1 MAKKPSFFSKYAKSS
16 AFIATLIF
24 HAVIILIAIGLVAY
38 EVITKEEKKFVA
50 KENNRPKMKLK
61 KLQVPIKMEKKKKT
75 TARLRKRVVAKK
87 ARVTANDIKM
97 PEITGITGGLGAMQG
112 GEGLGSDIGFT
123 MPEINFFGAKQRSEK
138 VVFVVLAGG
147 ASTKGS
153 NDRQSPKSRMVLHT
167 LKARLFD
174 MVDELPEY
182 ALFNAAFFQMNMT
195 TPFSTNMLLATD
207 SNKALMKEW
216 AEPVN
221 NLYLEETY
229 GPGGV
234 YEWPLRFWERYK
246 KLDWYAGEVMTNN
259 VPPVYPK
266 WVYHYTP
273 GPHIQKHF
281 INNGSREQ
289 NGNQPE
295 LEFIHWNRAVC
306 FALEQK
312 PDAIF
317 ILSTNYI
324 GEDPA
329 TMVKMLNNICK
340 DIYGEDSRK
349 YPTINV
355 VLMRTLLQPDWV
367 EQYLPDFLAVV
378 NTFRGRY
385 SVIEDIRD
393 LMTDEE
399 KQMLDDLPG
408 VF

>member
-1 MAKKPSFFSKYAKSS
+1 
-16 AFIATLIF
+16 
-24 HAVIILIAIGLVAY
+24 
-38 EVITKEEKKFVA
+38 
-50 KENNRPKMKLK
+50 
-61 KLQVPIKMEKKKKT
+61 
-75 TARLRKRVVAKK
+75 
-87 ARVTANDIKM
+87 
-97 PEITGITGGLGAMQG
+97 
-112 GEGLGSDIGFT
+112 
-123 MPEINFFGAKQRSEK
+123 
-138 VVFVVLAGG
+138 
-147 ASTKGS
+147 
-153 NDRQSPKSRMVLHT
+153 
-167 LKARLFD
+167 
-174 MVDELPEY
+174 
-182 ALFNAAFFQMNMT
+182 
-195 TPFSTNMLLATD
+195 
-207 SNKALMKEW
+207 
-216 AEPVN
+216 
-221 NLYLEETY
+221 
-229 GPGGV
+229 
-234 YEWPLRFWERYK
+234 
-246 KLDWYAGEVMTNN
+246 MTNN

-399 KQMLDDLPG
+399 KQMYDGMEFND
-408 VF
+408 

>member
-1 MAKKPSFFSKYAKSS
+1 MAKKSSFFSKYAKSS

-24 HAVIILIAIGLVAY
+24 HAVIVLIAIGLVAY

-87 ARVTANDIKM
+87 ARVTASDIKM

-123 MPEINFFGAKQRSEK
+123 MPEIDFFGAKQRSEK

-153 NDRQSPKSRMVLHT
+153 NDRQSPKSRMVFHT
-167 LKARLFD
+167 LKSRLFD

-246 KLDWYAGEVMTNN
+246 RLDWYAGEVMTNN

>member
-1 MAKKPSFFSKYAKSS
+1 MAKKPSFFSKYTKSS

-75 TARLRKRVVAKK
+75 SAKLRKRVVAKK

-97 PEITGITGGLGAMQG
+97 PEITGIMGGLGAMQG

-123 MPEINFFGAKQRSEK
+123 MPEIDFFGAKQRSEK

-153 NDRQSPKSRMVLHT
+153 NDRQSPKSRMVFHT

-367 EQYLPDFLAVV
+367 EQYLPDFLAIV

>member
-153 NDRQSPKSRMVLHT
+153 NDRQSPKSRMVIHT

-234 YEWPLRFWERYK
+234 YQWPLRFWERYK

>member
-1 MAKKPSFFSKYAKSS
+1 MAKKSSFFSKYAKSS

-24 HAVIILIAIGLVAY
+24 HAVIVLIAIGLVAY

-87 ARVTANDIKM
+87 ARVTASDIKM

-153 NDRQSPKSRMVLHT
+153 NDRQSPKSRMVFHT

-207 SNKALMKEW
+207 SNKTLMKEW

>member
-24 HAVIILIAIGLVAY
+24 HAVIVLIAIGLVAY

-87 ARVTANDIKM
+87 ARVTASDIKM

-123 MPEINFFGAKQRSEK
+123 MPEIDFFGAKQRSEK

-153 NDRQSPKSRMVLHT
+153 NDRQSPKSRMVFHT
-167 LKARLFD
+167 LKSRLFD

-246 KLDWYAGEVMTNN
+246 RLDWYAGEVMTNN

>member
-1 MAKKPSFFSKYAKSS
+1 MAKKSSFFSKYAKSS

-24 HAVIILIAIGLVAY
+24 HAVIVLIAIGLVAY

-87 ARVTANDIKM
+87 ARVTASDIKM

-123 MPEINFFGAKQRSEK
+123 MPEIDFFGAKQRSEK

-153 NDRQSPKSRMVLHT
+153 NDRQSPKSRMVFHT

>member
-1 MAKKPSFFSKYAKSS
+1 MAKKSSFLSKYAKSS

-24 HAVIILIAIGLVAY
+24 HAVIVLIAIGLVAY

-87 ARVTANDIKM
+87 ARVTASDIKM

-123 MPEINFFGAKQRSEK
+123 MPEIDFFGAKQRSEK

-153 NDRQSPKSRMVLHT
+153 NDRQSPKSRMVFHT

-207 SNKALMKEW
+207 SNKTLMKEW

-289 NGNQPE
+289 YGNQPE

>member
-1 MAKKPSFFSKYAKSS
+1 MAKKSSFFSKYAKSS

-24 HAVIILIAIGLVAY
+24 HAVIVLIAIGLVAY

-87 ARVTANDIKM
+87 ARVTASDIKM

-123 MPEINFFGAKQRSEK
+123 MPEIDFFGAKQRSEK

-153 NDRQSPKSRMVLHT
+153 NDRQSPKSRMVFHT

-355 VLMRTLLQPDWV
+355 VLMRTVLQPDWV

>member
-1 MAKKPSFFSKYAKSS
+1 MAKKSSFLSKYAKSS

-24 HAVIILIAIGLVAY
+24 HAVIVLIAIGLVAY

-87 ARVTANDIKM
+87 ARVTASDIKM

-123 MPEINFFGAKQRSEK
+123 MPEIDFFGAKQRSEK

-153 NDRQSPKSRMVLHT
+153 NDRQSPKSRMVFHT
-167 LKARLFD
+167 LKSRLFD

>member
-1 MAKKPSFFSKYAKSS
+1 MTKKPSFFSKHAKSS
-16 AFIATLIF
+16 ALIVTIIV
-24 HAVIILIAIGLVAY
+24 HAIIILIAIGFVAY
-38 EVITKEEKKFVA
+38 EVITKEEKQFVG
-50 KENNRPKMKLK
+50 KENNRPRMKLK

-75 TARLRKRVVAKK
+75 TAKLRKRVVAKK
-87 ARVTANDIKM
+87 PRVSSNTIQM
-97 PEITGITGGLGAMQG
+97 PEITGISGGLGALQG
-112 GEGLGSDIGFT
+112 GGGLGSDIGFT
-123 MPEINFFGAKQRSEK
+123 MPEIDFFGAKQKSEK

-153 NDRQSPKSRMVLHT
+153 NDKQSPKSRMVFHT

-182 ALFNAAFFQMNMT
+182 ALFNVAFFQMNMC
-195 TPFSTNMLLATD
+195 TPFSTNMLLASD

-221 NLYLEETY
+221 DLYLEETY

-234 YEWPLRFWERYK
+234 YQWPLRFWERYQ
-246 KLDWYAGEVMTNN
+246 KLDWYAGEVMTEN

-266 WVYHYTP
+266 WVYNYNG

-281 INNGSREQ
+281 INNGAREQ
-289 NGNQPE
+289 NGNKPE

-317 ILSTNYI
+317 ILTTNYI
-324 GEDPA
+324 GEDEA
-329 TMVKMLNNICK
+329 TMVKMLTNISK
-340 DIYGEDSRK
+340 DIYGEDSRD

-367 EQYLPDFLAVV
+367 ENYLPQFLPIV
-378 NTFRGRY
+378 NAFRGKY

-393 LMTDEE
+393 LMTEDERE
-399 KQMLDDLPG
+399 LLEDLPG

>member
-1 MAKKPSFFSKYAKSS
+1 MAKKSSFFSKHAKSS
-16 AFIATLIF
+16 AFIATIVF
-24 HAVIILIAIGLVAY
+24 HAIIILIAVGLVAY
-38 EVITKEEKKFVA
+38 EVITKDEKKFVA

-61 KLQVPIKMEKKKKT
+61 KLQVPIKMEKRKKT
-75 TARLRKRVVAKK
+75 TAKLRKRVVAKK
-87 ARVTANDIKM
+87 ARVSANDIRM
-97 PEITGITGGLGAMQG
+97 PEITGVSGGLGAMQG
-112 GEGLGSDIGFT
+112 GGGLGSDIGFT
-123 MPEINFFGAKQRSEK
+123 MPEIDFFGAKQRSEK

-153 NDRQSPKSRMVLHT
+153 NDKQSPKSRMVFHT

-174 MVDELPEY
+174 MVDDLPEY

-207 SNKALMKEW
+207 SNKELMKDW

-234 YEWPLRFWERYK
+234 YQWPLRFWERYK

-281 INNGSREQ
+281 VNNGARTI
-289 NGNQPE
+289 PE

-324 GEDPA
+324 GEDPS

-355 VLMRTLLQPDWV
+355 VLMRTLLNPTWAD
-367 EQYLPDFLAVV
+367 QYMPQFLPII
-378 NTFRGRY
+378 NSFRGRY
-385 SVIEDIRD
+385 SIIDDIRD
-393 LMTDEE
+393 LMTEEE
-399 KQMLDDLPG
+399 KEMLDDLPG